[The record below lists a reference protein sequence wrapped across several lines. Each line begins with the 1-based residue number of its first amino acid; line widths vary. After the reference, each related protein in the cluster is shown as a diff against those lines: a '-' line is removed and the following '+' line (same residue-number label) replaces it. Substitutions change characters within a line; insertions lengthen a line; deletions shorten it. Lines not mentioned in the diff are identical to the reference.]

1 MRGKTAHKYR
11 KENEMGFIDGF
22 LDKMKLGGNYDDDE
36 EYDEYD
42 DDSDDEV
49 SSVRTIGRS
58 KSGGNVSSARKTE
71 PEEDYMPDIRE
82 EAPAKPAR
90 QSGRGSS
97 KTSGGRV
104 VNMQEKNS
112 GMEVC
117 VIKPNNVED
126 GREIAE
132 TLLSGRAVVLNL
144 EGLDVELAQRIIDFT
159 SGACFSIHGNLQ
171 KISNYIFIVTPRFI
185 DISGDFQELL
195 SGSEFSFSPDFKF

>member
-1 MRGKTAHKYR
+1 
-11 KENEMGFIDGF
+11 MGFIDGF
-22 LDKMKLGGNYDDDE
+22 LDKMKLGSNYDDDD

-42 DDSDDEV
+42 EDGDDEV
-49 SSVRTIGRS
+49 STVRTVARA
-58 KSGGNVSSARKTE
+58 KSGGAAARKTE
-71 PEEDYMPDIRE
+71 PEDDYIPDIKE
-82 EAPAKPAR
+82 EAPAKPAKPAR
-90 QSGRGSS
+90 QSGRGTSR
-97 KTSGGRV
+97 TSGGRV
-104 VNMQEKNS
+104 VAMQEKNN

-117 VIKPNNVED
+117 VIKPTNVED

-195 SGSEFSFSPDFKF
+195 SGSEFSFGPDFKF